1 MLESKIQTKIR
12 KRLEKDGWEVIK
24 LIKTSMVGIPDLMAL
39 KDGKVKFIEVKQTI
53 GILSEIQK
61 LRIKQLK
68 NKGFEV
74 LVWTDFETEFINNL
88 KQ

>member
-1 MLESKIQTKIR
+1 MLENKIQTKI
-12 KRLEKDGWEVIK
+12 KKKLEKEGWEVIK
-24 LIKTSMVGIPDLMAL
+24 LIKTSMIGIPDLMAL

-74 LVWTDFETEFINNL
+74 LVWTDFETEF
-88 KQ
+88 KQIIL

>member
-1 MLESKIQTKIR
+1 MLENKIQTKIK
-12 KRLEKDGWEVIK
+12 KRLEKEGWEVIK

-39 KDGKVKFIEVKQTI
+39 KEGKVKFIEVKQTI

-68 NKGFEV
+68 AKGFEV
-74 LVWTDFETEFINNL
+74 LVWTDFETEY
-88 KQ
+88 K

>member
-1 MLESKIQTKIR
+1 MLESKIQSKIK

-24 LIKTSMVGIPDLMAL
+24 LIKTSMIGIPDLMAL
-39 KDGKVKFIEVKQTI
+39 KEGKIKFIEVKQTI

-68 NKGFEV
+68 EKGFEV
-74 LVWTDFETEFINNL
+74 LVWTDFENEFKIN
-88 KQ
+88 

>member
-1 MLESKIQTKIR
+1 MLESKIQTKIK
-12 KRLEKDGWEVIK
+12 KRLKKDGWEVIK
-24 LIKTSMVGIPDLMAL
+24 LIKTSWIGIPDLMAL

-68 NKGFEV
+68 DKGFEV
-74 LVWTDFETEFINNL
+74 LAWTDYETDF
-88 KQ
+88 

>member
-1 MLESKIQTKIR
+1 MLESKIQTKIK

-24 LIKTSMVGIPDLMAL
+24 LIKTSMIGIPDLMAL
-39 KDGKVKFIEVKQTI
+39 KDGNVKFIEAKQTI
-53 GILSEIQK
+53 GILSKIQK

-74 LVWTDFETEFINNL
+74 LVWTDFETEFKL
-88 KQ
+88 

>member
-1 MLESKIQTKIR
+1 MLESAIQTKIK

-24 LIKTSMVGIPDLMAL
+24 LIKTSWIGIPDLMAL
-39 KDGKVKFIEVKQTI
+39 KDGKIKFIEVKQTI

-68 NKGFEV
+68 EKGFEV
-74 LVWTDFETEFINNL
+74 LVWTDFETNY
-88 KQ
+88 

>member
-1 MLESKIQTKIR
+1 MLESNIQTKIK
-12 KRLEKDGWEVIK
+12 KRLEKEGWEVIK
-24 LIKTSMVGIPDLMAL
+24 LIKTSMIGIPDLMAL
-39 KDGKVKFIEVKQTI
+39 KEGKVKFIEVKQTI

-74 LVWTDFETEFINNL
+74 LVWTDFEIEFKL
-88 KQ
+88 

>member
-1 MLESKIQTKIR
+1 MLESKIQTKIK

-24 LIKTSMVGIPDLMAL
+24 LIKTSWIGIPDLMAL
-39 KDGKVKFIEVKQTI
+39 KDGRVKFIEVKQTI

-68 NKGFEV
+68 DKGFEV
-74 LVWTDFETEFINNL
+74 LVWTDYETNY
-88 KQ
+88 

>member
-1 MLESKIQTKIR
+1 MLESKIQTKI
-12 KRLEKDGWEVIK
+12 KKKLEAEGWIVIK
-24 LIKTSMVGIPDLMAL
+24 LIRTSMVGICDLMAL

-68 NKGFEV
+68 DKGFEV
-74 LVWTDFETEFINNL
+74 LVWTDYETNY
-88 KQ
+88 

>member
-1 MLESKIQTKIR
+1 MLESKIQSKIK

-24 LIKTSMVGIPDLMAL
+24 LIRTSMVGIPDLMAL
-39 KDGKVKFIEVKQTI
+39 KDGKVKFIEVKKTI

-68 NKGFEV
+68 KNGFEV
-74 LVWTDFETEFINNL
+74 LIWTDFENEFKNL
-88 KQ
+88 PL